1 LGLRFDPVGGGM
13 FKQAVKSIIE
23 AESEPIKKLEA
34 HKAKEQTRLKL
45 FNEFRSKFGGLDK
58 AVDDV
63 SSFRKMRELKV
74 DLGDGT
80 SQMAVTIDKEK
91 ASPGTYELSI
101 NELAGRTS
109 VISNSFKNPDEPAMG
124 MGFITLDLP
133 DGNRRE
139 VYVEEDS
146 SSLRGIARLIN
157 EQSDFPVR
165 AAVVK
170 DASDADKP
178 WKLIMTAKKEGE
190 ANQVTFPDFYFLDG
204 DEDFSLDDTR
214 DAKNANLKVDGFP
227 IETDSNDIQDFL
239 PGVNL
244 HLKQA
249 KPDQPFTM
257 TITEDFQK
265 ISGKVKNLVDQVNVV
280 LKFINDQNK
289 IDKDSDTSTTF
300 AGDSGLQN
308 IEYRLRNLMHE
319 GFPVGKTDDPD
330 NLKIFHLS
338 DVGIEFD
345 KSGTLTFKE
354 DKFQKVME
362 KDFETLSDIF
372 AGSFGLGFQMKTL
385 LSGYTQSG
393 TGMLAQREN
402 SLKQRIRSIDDQID
416 MKQRNLERRQQSVTE
431 QFSRLEASL
440 GAMQRQQQY
449 LSATL
454 PGGGGGGNLVQ
465 SLLGG

>member
-13 FKQAVKSIIE
+13 FKQAVKTIVE

-34 HKAKEQTRLKL
+34 RKGKENTRLKL
-45 FNEFRSKFGGLDK
+45 FNEFRSKFAGLDK
-58 AVDDV
+58 AVDEI
-63 SSFRKMRELKV
+63 SAFKRLRELKV
-74 DLGDGT
+74 NLGDGAP
-80 SQMAVTIDKEK
+80 QVDVTVDKDR
-91 ASPGTYELSI
+91 ANPGTYEISVE
-101 NELAGRTS
+101 ELAARTS
-109 VISNSFKNPDEPAMG
+109 VISNSFENPEKPVMG
-124 MGFITLDLP
+124 MGFITLDMP
-133 DGNRRE
+133 DGDTKE
-139 VYVEEDS
+139 LYVEEDA

-157 EQSDFPVR
+157 EQADFPVR

-170 DASDADKP
+170 DASNEDKP
-178 WKLIMTAKKEGE
+178 WKLIMTAKKDGQ
-190 ANQVTFPDFYFLDG
+190 ANGVKFPDFYFLDG
-204 DEDFSLDDTR
+204 EEDFFLDDTR
-214 DAKNANLKVDGFP
+214 DAKNASLKVDGFP
-227 IETDSNDIQDFL
+227 IELESNDVQDFL

-265 ISGKVKNLVDQVNVV
+265 ISGKVKNFVEQVNVI

-300 AGDSGLQN
+300 AGDSGLQT

-319 GFPVGKTDDPD
+319 GFAVGKPDDE
-330 NLKIFHLS
+330 NFKIYFMHDL
-338 DVGIEFD
+338 GIEFD
-345 KSGTLTFKE
+345 KTGTLTFKE
-354 DKFQKVME
+354 DKFQKFME
-362 KDFETLSDIF
+362 KDFEGLSEIF
-372 AGSFGLGFQMKTL
+372 TGSFGLGYQMKSL
-385 LSGYTQSG
+385 LAGYTQSG
-393 TGMLAQREN
+393 NGMLAQREN

-416 MKQRNLERRQQSVTE
+416 MKQRNLERRQQSLTE

-454 PGGGGGGNLVQ
+454 PGAGGGGNLVQ

>member
-1 LGLRFDPVGGGM
+1 MGLRFDPVGGGM
-13 FKQAVKSIIE
+13 FKQAVKAIID

-34 HKAKEQTRLKL
+34 RKGKEEMRLKL
-45 FNEFRSKFGGLDK
+45 FNEFRGKFGGLEK
-58 AVDDV
+58 AVDDI
-63 SSFRKMRELKV
+63 SSFKKLRELKV

-80 SQMAVTIDKEK
+80 PQMNVTVDKEK
-91 ASPGTYELSI
+91 ASAGTYQIAI
-101 NELAGRTS
+101 NDLAARTS
-109 VISNSFKNPDEPAMG
+109 VISNSFKSADDPVMG
-124 MGFITLDLP
+124 MGFITLDTP
-133 DGNRRE
+133 DGTKE
-139 VYVEEDS
+139 VYVEEDA

-157 EQSDFPVR
+157 DQADFPVR

-170 DASDADKP
+170 DASNEEKP
-178 WKLIMTAKKEGE
+178 WKLILTAKKEGE
-190 ANQVTFPDFYFLDG
+190 VNSVKFPDFYFLDG
-204 DEDFSLDDTR
+204 DEDFFLDDTR
-214 DAKNANLKVDGFP
+214 DAKNAQLKVDGFP
-227 IETDSNDIQDFL
+227 IEAESNDVQDFL

-257 TITEDFQK
+257 SITEDFPK
-265 ISGKVKNLVDQVNVV
+265 IAGKVKNFVDQVNVI

-300 AGDSGLQN
+300 AGDSGLQT

-319 GFPVGKTDDPD
+319 GFGVGDPENED
-330 NLKIFHLS
+330 KFKVYYMHDL
-338 DVGIEFD
+338 GIEFD

-354 DKFQKVME
+354 DAFQKFME
-362 KDFETLSDIF
+362 KDFEGLSEIF
-372 AGSFGLGFQMKTL
+372 TGSMGMGFQMKSL
-385 LSGYTQSG
+385 LAGYTQRG
-393 TGMLAQREN
+393 NGMLAQREN

-416 MKQRNLERRQQSVTE
+416 MKQRNLERKQQSVTE

-440 GAMQRQQQY
+440 GAMQKQQQY

-454 PGGGGGGNLVQ
+454 PGGGGGNLVQ

>member
-1 LGLRFDPVGGGM
+1 M
-13 FKQAVKSIIE
+13 FKQAVKQIVD

-34 HKAKEQTRLKL
+34 RKGKENARLKL
-45 FNEFRSKFGGLDK
+45 FNEFRAKFGGLDK
-58 AVDDV
+58 AVDEI
-63 SSFRKMRELKV
+63 SAFKKLRELKV

-80 SQMAVTIDKEK
+80 PQMSVTVDKDR
-91 ASPGTYELSI
+91 AAPGTYQISI
-101 NELAGRTS
+101 EELAARTS
-109 VISNSFKNPDEPAMG
+109 VISNSFENPDQPVMG
-124 MGFITLDLP
+124 MGFITLET
-133 DGNRRE
+133 GE
-139 VYVEEDS
+139 GETKEIYVEEDA

-170 DASDADKP
+170 DASNEDKP
-178 WKLIMTAKKEGE
+178 WKLIMTAKKDGQ
-190 ANQVTFPDFYFLDG
+190 ANGVKFPDFYFLDG
-204 DEDFSLDDTR
+204 DEDFFLDDTR
-214 DAKNANLKVDGFP
+214 DARNASLKVDGFP
-227 IETDSNDIQDFL
+227 IEVDSNDVQDFL

-257 TITEDFQK
+257 TISEDFQK
-265 ISGKVKNLVDQVNVV
+265 ISGKVKNFVEQVNVI

-300 AGDSGLQN
+300 AGDSGLQT

-319 GFPVGKTDDPD
+319 GFGVGNPDDSD
-330 NLKIFHLS
+330 NFKIYFMHDL
-338 DVGIEFD
+338 GIEFD
-345 KSGTLTFKE
+345 KSGALTFKE
-354 DKFQKVME
+354 DKFQKFME
-362 KDFETLSDIF
+362 KDFEGLSEIF
-372 AGSFGLGFQMKTL
+372 TGSFGLGFQMKSL
-385 LSGYTQSG
+385 LAGYTQTG
-393 TGMLAQREN
+393 NGMLAQREN

-416 MKQRNLERRQQSVTE
+416 VKQRNLERRQQSLTE

-454 PGGGGGGNLVQ
+454 PSGGGGNLVQ